1 MRDGGRKKDWVGS
14 ELLLEENVPGRG
26 GPNTKAERKAHE
38 AFVIIVQSLSRVW
51 LFTTPW
57 PAARRA
63 SLSIT
68 NSQSLLQL
76 TSIESVMPSNHLIL
90 WGPFLL
96 LPSIFPSIMSVFF
109 FFFLVSQLFSSSGL
123 SMKHSATNK
132 RFSIT
137 GKLCKELR
145 IARQQEEEQPDKGTV
160 PRTLHANP
168 GRSMNFNLKMIGSH
182 CMTFSEKMA
191 SVQQV
196 LEHLLHTRHSGCLG
210 TRQTQTWPSNQGWQR
225 RS

>member
-1 MRDGGRKKDWVGS
+1 MACSTPGLPVHHQLPELAPTHVHWVS
-14 ELLLEENVPGRG
+14 DAIQPSHPLR
-26 GPNTKAERKAHE
+26 
-38 AFVIIVQSLSRVW
+38 SLS
-51 LFTTPW
+51 P
-57 PAARRA
+57 PALN
-63 SLSIT
+63 LS
-68 NSQSLLQL
+68 QHHVCL
-76 TSIESVMPSNHLIL
+76 
-90 WGPFLL
+90 
-96 LPSIFPSIMSVFF
+96 F

-137 GKLCKELR
+137 GKVCKELR